1 MEQYKPY
8 PNSGF
13 HYLIE
18 LMGHYFIWF
27 TVPFSVIISWV
38 FNTMERVGEASENPF
53 EGEGN
58 DVPITTMSRDI
69 EIDIRQM
76 IGDHENNIPKPEPE
90 KFNTQL

>member
-1 MEQYKPY
+1 
-8 PNSGF
+8 
-13 HYLIE
+13 
-18 LMGHYFIWF
+18 
-27 TVPFSVIISWV
+27 
-38 FNTMERVGEASENPF
+38 MERVGEASENPF